1 MGFFQGIYGF
11 DFLSIFLL
19 LLSSVFNIW
28 PATRILGLILLI
40 TVIYRTFSKDIYK
53 RKTEYNKFRIVTNKI
68 LGKIGLSLPAK
79 LTTLDSNNL
88 SLLINKIKHDLGQRK
103 KFKTV
108 KCPGCH
114 KKLKLTRG
122 RGKVI
127 ITCKKCS
134 TEFKAKVWY
143 FIVKK
148 EHYLFDVS

>member
-28 PATRILGLILLI
+28 SATRIVGLIFLLI
-40 TVIYRTFSKDIYK
+40 VVYRTFSKNIYK
-53 RKTEYNKFRIVTNKI
+53 RKAEYNRFRTVSNKI
-68 LGKIGLSLPAK
+68 LGKVGLSIPEN

-88 SLLINKIKHDLGQRK
+88 SLLINKIKYDIGQRK
-103 KFKTV
+103 KFKIV

-114 KKLKLTRG
+114 KKLKLVRG

-134 TEFKAKVWY
+134 TEFKAKV
-143 FIVKK
+143 
-148 EHYLFDVS
+148 